1 MVDIIRQ
8 IAYMVRV
15 SDVVNNEFI
24 KQSGEWEP
32 NYVLIRNLKV
42 SRVNIIANVI
52 TKYKSENGDYIFL
65 TIDDGSD
72 NIQVKSWK
80 DDTKILDSI
89 DVGDTVLL
97 IGRIRET
104 NSQRYLSP
112 EVIKKLEKMEWVV
125 LRKKELTKLYGE
137 FDKTDFPKEIEVKSE
152 EKPTPTK
159 EPDFYVKEEVVNEGS
174 SKSERQKVLNMIEK
188 LSSEEGIDKLE
199 IINNSDFDEQKV
211 SDIIQ
216 DLLREGEVF
225 EIKPGKIKILG

>member
-8 IAYMVRV
+8 IAHKAWI
-15 SDVVNNEFI
+15 SDIVNNEFI
-24 KQSGEWEP
+24 RQSGEWEP
-32 NYVLIRNLKV
+32 NYVLIRDLKV

-52 TKYKSENGDYIFL
+52 TKYKSDDGDYIFL

-72 NIQVKSWK
+72 NIQVKGWK
-80 DDTKILDSI
+80 DDTKLLDEFN
-89 DVGDTVLL
+89 VGDTILL
-97 IGRIRET
+97 IGRIRES

-112 EVIKKLEKMEWVV
+112 EVIKKLEKVEWVI
-125 LRKKELTKLYGE
+125 LRKKELTKIYGKFE
-137 FDKTDFPKEIEVKSE
+137 KGDFPKEIGVKLE
-152 EKPTPTK
+152 EKPVPTK
-159 EPDFYVKEEVVNEGS
+159 EPDFYVKEEIVNEGS
-174 SKSERQKVLNMIEK
+174 SESERQKVLNMIEK